1 LLTFR
6 YNWRRDCLRRS
17 LRSPHAD
24 RATPEDPRRRR
35 RLAPARPA
43 QALPFGAGLR
53 RGYRARFGGHGPQ
66 PHARPLRPAGPR
78 PHAAR
83 RGWTRDLPPAT
94 RLRQCGGGDHA
105 HREGRRRGPHRGP
118 RDGGRRLPRQAVQSA
133 RAGGAHPRGA
143 AAPGAA
149 GGARRADAGRA
160 RGALRTVLAQPGQS
174 HAHARGRA
182 GAAHD
187 RRVRAAQGARAA
199 PARADVARQA
209 HGARARAR
217 ARELRPLHRRAGV
230 APAQAPRGGSA
241 VAALHPDGVGLR
253 LRVHPR
259 RRGAEMTLLPA
270 SLLWRTLA
278 VMVAALV
285 LSQAAAVWL
294 MNEYVTQPR
303 HEARV
308 GQFVSH
314 LKTISAALNTMQP
327 QAQQRFIDAIAEKE
341 GIRIIPVRGDETM
354 RPAEGV
360 RPLHLFRQR
369 LREIFGP
376 EAEVYVRRGER
387 DRRGPPPVLWIRLP
401 AGSHDFWVAFPR
413 GRIDRDPVFALLA
426 WSAVG
431 LAIAIGATF
440 FLVYRLNRPLAE
452 LSRAAVKLG
461 KGGDPAPVSE

>member
-1 LLTFR
+1 
-6 YNWRRDCLRRS
+6 
-17 LRSPHAD
+17 
-24 RATPEDPRRRR
+24 
-35 RLAPARPA
+35 
-43 QALPFGAGLR
+43 
-53 RGYRARFGGHGPQ
+53 
-66 PHARPLRPAGPR
+66 
-78 PHAAR
+78 
-83 RGWTRDLPPAT
+83 
-94 RLRQCGGGDHA
+94 
-105 HREGRRRGPHRGP
+105 
-118 RDGGRRLPRQAVQSA
+118 
-133 RAGGAHPRGA
+133 
-143 AAPGAA
+143 
-149 GGARRADAGRA
+149 
-160 RGALRTVLAQPGQS
+160 
-174 HAHARGRA
+174 
-182 GAAHD
+182 
-187 RRVRAAQGARAA
+187 
-199 PARADVARQA
+199 
-209 HGARARAR
+209 
-217 ARELRPLHRRAGV
+217 
-230 APAQAPRGGSA
+230 
-241 VAALHPDGVGLR
+241 
-253 LRVHPR
+253 
-259 RRGAEMTLLPA
+259 MTLLPA

-461 KGGDPAPVSE
+461 KGGDPAPVSETGPSEIRAVARAFNQMKDDLQESQRERATFLAGVSHDLRTPLSRLRLEVEMLEGKVAAEAQRGMVEDLDDMNAIIDQFIDFMRSETAEPLAPVGLAELARSCAERAIRGGADVRCELDEIPPMMLRPLAMHRLVDNLLANAARHAGGGIAIRTARAPGKAILAVLDRGPGIPPGETARLKQPFTRRDEARSGSSGAGLGLAIADRVARLHGGELELLPREGGGLEARLTLPMAA